1 MTKTEERKLKTALRR
16 LEKCGGDCH
25 HCEKCRVYTRSTER
39 ALYMAVGCDL
49 LPVEMFS
56 YIADTPEGPEE
67 VNGYSCY
74 IVADTEEGI
83 KKELAAVAGCAPS
96 DIVMRA
102 FDEFIRVPQYKAV

>member
-25 HCEKCRVYTRSTER
+25 HCEKCRVY
-39 ALYMAVGCDL
+39 
-49 LPVEMFS
+49 
-56 YIADTPEGPEE
+56 
-67 VNGYSCY
+67 SCY

-96 DIVMRA
+96 DIVMWA

>member
-1 MTKTEERKLKTALRR
+1 MTKTEEHKLKTALRR

-56 YIADTPEGPEE
+56 YIADTPKGLHAAALETARFEL
-67 VNGYSCY
+67 
-74 IVADTEEGI
+74 
-83 KKELAAVAGCAPS
+83 ELAVFQDMFSRLG
-96 DIVMRA
+96 RKYGYLR
-102 FDEFIRVPQYKAV
+102 EFRENGIL

>member
-25 HCEKCRVYTRSTER
+25 HCEKCRFYTRSTER

-56 YIADTPEGPEE
+56 YIADTPKGLHAAALET
-67 VNGYSCY
+67 
-74 IVADTEEGI
+74 ARF
-83 KKELAAVAGCAPS
+83 ELEAV
-96 DIVMRA
+96 
-102 FDEFIRVPQYKAV
+102 QL

>member
-56 YIADTPEGPEE
+56 YIADTPKGLHAAALET
-67 VNGYSCY
+67 
-74 IVADTEEGI
+74 ARF
-83 KKELAAVAGCAPS
+83 ELAVFQDMFSRLG
-96 DIVMRA
+96 RKYGHLR
-102 FDEFIRVPQYKAV
+102 EFRENGIL